1 MKKAIYFVWKAVEG
15 KSGVK
20 VKMASRGKYG
30 SPKMV
35 ENPDGLDIID
45 KAPTRLFFSGIS
57 KEQLQVAVDKAIA
70 KQKAAID
77 KDQKYKAAAPARK
90 AEAAKYQA
98 EKRKNNLAEYEKKY
112 GKGTWNRVTYKQEG
126 GDDGYS
132 YVLRVDGR
140 SKYSGLTQR
149 EAMYYKEL
157 EVDKLAKAAG
167 LGKYAKQSPTVK
179 ESVEDDEVKSSN
191 ADRVNIYFKEV
202 VREVGRSLKCNSRL
216 LKVKSGEDYRI
227 ADFDLGDLGIIR
239 IEMTWDRDGTSGK
252 PVTRVY
258 VNVSGKDVGKLNAGW
273 AGDDWDFGR
282 VSIIWDDPGM
292 LARMIVN
299 KLNDEDLLES
309 VEEDEVKASAEKLK
323 DLLISRKW
331 ENVKIRPATAKEV
344 KRINDTFKASFN
356 FNIDS
361 ALVVEAVALSAN
373 VKTFV
378 FDSAKGVRFWVRSN
392 AGGDLSGTVEV
403 AASSVAIQTEKLTWR
418 DLENR

>member
-30 SPKMV
+30 TPKMV

-57 KEQLQVAVDKAIA
+57 KEQLQVAVDKAIT

-179 ESVEDDEVKSSN
+179 ESVEEDD
-191 ADRVNIYFKEV
+191 
-202 VREVGRSLKCNSRL
+202 
-216 LKVKSGEDYRI
+216 
-227 ADFDLGDLGIIR
+227 
-239 IEMTWDRDGTSGK
+239 
-252 PVTRVY
+252 
-258 VNVSGKDVGKLNAGW
+258 
-273 AGDDWDFGR
+273 
-282 VSIIWDDPGM
+282 
-292 LARMIVN
+292 
-299 KLNDEDLLES
+299 
-309 VEEDEVKASAEKLK
+309 VKASAEKLK
-323 DLLISRKW
+323 DLLLSRKW
-331 ENVKIRPATAKEV
+331 ENVKIRPATPKEV

-373 VKTFV
+373 VKAFV